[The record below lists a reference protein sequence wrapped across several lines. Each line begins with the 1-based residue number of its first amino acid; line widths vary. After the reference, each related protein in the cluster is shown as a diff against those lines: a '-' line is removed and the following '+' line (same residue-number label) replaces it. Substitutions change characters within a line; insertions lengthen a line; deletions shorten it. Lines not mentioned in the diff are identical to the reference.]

1 MKFVFATVSL
11 FLGFIACAQIN
22 TEMLREELDR
32 TGFGNEVSF
41 YMDYNSGNSNS
52 NEIKTSYRGD
62 YKANEFYTFVAG
74 YLKYKFVEKDMVSHK
89 GYAHLRFIYDKRD
102 FWRPEA
108 FSQTNF
114 DRAANLDSRYL
125 AGAGIRLNF
134 IDPIDR
140 ADSSLKAELQIGAG
154 AMWEREVLNYPER
167 PETNLIR
174 STNYV
179 NLNILFNPIF
189 SVYTA
194 TYFQPAFEN
203 PSDFRIKN
211 DSELRLKI
219 SKLLSMSVVVD
230 YRFDN
235 EPPPD
240 VEKYDLEIETGINLT
255 F

>member
-1 MKFVFATVSL
+1 MKFVFATVFL
-11 FLGFIACAQIN
+11 FIGYIACAQIN

-52 NEIKTSYRGD
+52 NEIKTSYKGD
-62 YKANEFYTFVAG
+62 YKADEFYTFVAG

-89 GYAHLRFIYDKRD
+89 GYAHFRFIYDKHG

-125 AGAGIRLNF
+125 AGAGMRLNLL
-134 IDPIDR
+134 DPDVR
-140 ADSSLKAELQIGAG
+140 RDSVLKLELQAGVG
-154 AMWEREVLNYPER
+154 AMWEREVLNYPGN
-167 PETNLIR
+167 PETELIR

-179 NLNILFNPIF
+179 NFNILFNRIL
-189 SVYTA
+189 SIYTA

-235 EPPPD
+235 EPPPE
-240 VEKYDLEIETGINLT
+240 VEKYDLEIETGINIT